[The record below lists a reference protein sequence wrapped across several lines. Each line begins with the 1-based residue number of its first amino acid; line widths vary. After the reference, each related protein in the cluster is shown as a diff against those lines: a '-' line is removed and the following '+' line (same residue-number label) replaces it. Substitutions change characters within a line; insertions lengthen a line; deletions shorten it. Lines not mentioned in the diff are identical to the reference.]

1 VILPS
6 KPLAAQHFA
15 KPQAAF
21 HSPRKFAPARRSP
34 CGSEEN
40 REVFGMLHVGEG
52 TWWGRNRLHCLLVLG
67 GLFLAPPAPAS
78 AQTLVFR
85 NDANISVVVQ
95 VTSVYRGVYRRDR
108 PHLLRPSDT
117 TAPGILLP
125 GDKLVTITD
134 ARIPT
139 HLLFQGALPAAAFD
153 QYFRI
158 LADGPPPRVRVLPCP
173 PPAP

>member
-1 VILPS
+1 M
-6 KPLAAQHFA
+6 
-15 KPQAAF
+15 
-21 HSPRKFAPARRSP
+21 R
-34 CGSEEN
+34 
-40 REVFGMLHVGEG
+40 HVGDG
-52 TWWGRNRLHCLLVLG
+52 TCWGSNRLRPLLVLA
-67 GLFLAPPAPAS
+67 GLLFAHLAPAS

-85 NDANISVVVQ
+85 NDVNVPVVVQ

-117 TAPGILLP
+117 TVPGISLP

-134 ARIPT
+134 ARIST
-139 HLLFQGALPAAAFD
+139 RILFQGALPSASLD

-173 PPAP
+173 PPVP